1 MTRGAMKKG
10 FLLVEC
16 LIAAAL
22 AAVFL
27 PLLASAFTENL
38 HAAVELRRRQEAW
51 RAALSCVEEVEARGK
66 VPSREELL
74 ENFSSAFASFDVSA
88 DLSPSAEGS
97 VCTVAVTWPGRG
109 EKREVRLSR
118 RIR

>member
-1 MTRGAMKKG
+1 MKKG

-38 HAAVELRRRQEAW
+38 HATVELRRRQEAW
-51 RAALSCVEEVEARGK
+51 RGALSCLEEVEAWGK
-66 VPSREELL
+66 VPSQEKLL
-74 ENFSSAFASFDVSA
+74 ENFSGGIASFDVSV
-88 DLSPSAEGS
+88 DVSPSAEGT
-97 VCTVAVTWPGRG
+97 VCTVLVTWAERG
-109 EKREVRLSR
+109 ETREAKLSR

>member
-1 MTRGAMKKG
+1 MKKG

-38 HAAVELRRRQEAW
+38 HAAVELRRCQEAW
-51 RAALSCVEEVEARGK
+51 RGALSCVEEVEAWGK
-66 VPSREELL
+66 VPSPEKLL
-74 ENFSSAFASFDVSA
+74 ENFSSGFASFDVSV

-97 VCTVAVTWPGRG
+97 VCTVLVTWPGRG
-109 EKREVRLSR
+109 ETREVRLSR